1 LKFNTEELHFVI
13 QCLNEVTIKGKDS
26 IFVSKLITRFNRQF
40 KKEVEKDNGDLAT
53 DTNNN

>member
-1 LKFNTEELHFVI
+1 MKFKSDEIHFII
-13 QCLNEVTIKGKDS
+13 QCMEEATIKGRDS

-53 DTNNN
+53 DTNNK